1 MGPNVKVGIVNMG
14 FAVSSMRNVTLKEW
28 RYILSLGCVMLLTL
42 FRYEAYWSDS
52 ESQMAWCIT
61 LLGMMAI
68 VLTVLQ
74 KQSVRWSSVD
84 MLVALYCLYLFVNSI
99 FVSHYPL
106 AHQLLMIGQCV
117 VLYVFVRI
125 ITANGRNVPQA
136 MIWFMAI
143 AGVYESVVGM
153 MQLVGLKDTYTD
165 TLHITG
171 TFYNSGPLGIYIAVM
186 LSVCTRYYLR
196 TRENIMGLAIIVMLM
211 GLSATWSRTAW
222 LAYSI
227 VLVILF
233 RSFFIRY
240 RRIVLLL
247 VVGIIAALYFIKQ
260 ESADS
265 RTLMNIVAFKEWA
278 SHPWW
283 GNGFGGYVHALA
295 HGQIDFFRIH
305 PDSAYVACVGATNLA
320 FNEYLKVMVEQ
331 GLVGLVFMLSILG
344 FSLFRLYRKR
354 SPLVY
359 AMLAL
364 CFAALF
370 SYPFHLYPFM
380 LLITMFVAIAANS
393 ETYEVNTGIGK
404 KVMMSVCLM
413 ITLCLSF
420 LMNCEV
426 DRRVEISNDAKRI
439 AFMHDVA
446 FIDDYYE
453 LLPWM
458 NDNREYLFHFGKT
471 LREAGRYNDSNAIL
485 RMETELDTD
494 PMAYVVMGRNYEDMN
509 LYAEADS
516 FYLQAFLLQPNRIY
530 PLYRQMKLYERT
542 GDVVRKDR
550 KAREILA
557 FTPKVMSPAVK
568 EMKDEA
574 RKIVLCKKRMKS

>member
-1 MGPNVKVGIVNMG
+1 MGADVKVGIANMG
-14 FAVSSMRNVTLKEW
+14 FVVSSMKNVTLKEW
-28 RYILSLGCVMLLTL
+28 LYILSIGCVMLLTL
-42 FRYEAYWSDS
+42 LRYETYWSNN

-61 LLGMMAI
+61 VLGLI
-68 VLTVLQ
+68 SIGVTVLL
-74 KQSVRWSSVD
+74 KQRTRWSYVD
-84 MLVALYCLYLFVNSI
+84 MLVALYSFYLFVNAI
-99 FVSHYPL
+99 FVSHSPL

-125 ITANGRNVPQA
+125 ITVNGENVAQA
-136 MIWFMAI
+136 IIYLMAI
-143 AGVYESVVGM
+143 AGTYESVIGLI
-153 MQLVGLKDTYTD
+153 QLVGLVHTYSNTPQ
-165 TLHITG
+165 ITG
-171 TFYNSGPLGIYIAVM
+171 TFLNSGPLGIYIAVM
-186 LSVCTRYYLR
+186 LSLCTCYYLR
-196 TRENIMGLAIIVMLM
+196 IRKRIIGLAIVVMLM

-227 VLVILF
+227 VLVLLF

-240 RRIVLLL
+240 RKIVLLL
-247 VVGIIAALYFIKQ
+247 VVGIVAVLYFIKQ
-260 ESADS
+260 DSADS
-265 RTLMNIVAFKEWA
+265 RTLMNIVALKEWV

-283 GNGFGGYVHALA
+283 GNGLGSYVHALA
-295 HGQIDFFRIH
+295 HGQIGFFRIH
-305 PDSAYVACVGATNLA
+305 PDSAYVTCVGATNLA
-320 FNEYLKVMVEQ
+320 FNEYLKVMNEQ

-359 AMLAL
+359 AMLVL

-393 ETYEVNTGIGK
+393 ETYETNTRIGQ

-413 ITLCLSF
+413 ITLFLSF
-420 LMNCEV
+420 LMNFEV
-426 DRRVEISNDAKRI
+426 DRRVKISNDAKRI
-439 AFMHDVA
+439 VYMHDVA

-453 LLPWM
+453 FLPWM
-458 NDNREYLFHFGKT
+458 NDNREYLFHFGKI

-494 PMAYVVMGRNYEDMN
+494 PMAYVLMGRNFEDMHMYN
-509 LYAEADS
+509 EADS
-516 FYLQAFLLQPNRIY
+516 IYRQAFLLQPNRIY

-542 GDVVRKDR
+542 GDFVRKDR
-550 KAREILA
+550 KAREIIA

-574 RKIVLCKKRMKS
+574 KKFIICKKE